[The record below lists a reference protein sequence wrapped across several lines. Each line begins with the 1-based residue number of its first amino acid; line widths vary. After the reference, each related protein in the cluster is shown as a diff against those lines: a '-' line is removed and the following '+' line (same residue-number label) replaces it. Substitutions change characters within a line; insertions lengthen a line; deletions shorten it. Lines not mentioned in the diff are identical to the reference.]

1 MRGAGRARLRRG
13 PGRAASGHIPFLV
26 VLRPNVPVRPATL
39 FVNKAEVR
47 EEPHATISWGAGE
60 AGIAEGVREAIKAGA
75 LAGQDLDTLA
85 IIVSIWIDPAVTDA
99 AAVLQNTRAAM
110 RLALL
115 RADGKPLT
123 RPISWTTRST
133 PSTVCLR
140 CRSRD
145 GPHDRRRVRRRVRRL
160 ARHARAGARRVARRP
175 VHDIRHTPPFPLFV
189 DRAQGAGNGT
199 STATS

>member
-1 MRGAGRARLRRG
+1 MEMRVGEAMAGQGEHRVHINLLLGSREG
-13 PGRAASGHIPFLV
+13 PVGHAFAAALAAPRPGHIPFLV

-85 IIVSIWIDPAVTDA
+85 IVVSIWIDPAVTDE

-115 RADGKPLT
+115 RADGKAEYEADFLDD
-123 RPISWTTRST
+123 SLDAFNSMF
-133 PSTVCLR
+133 
-140 CRSRD
+140 
-145 GPHDRRRVRRRVRRL
+145 
-160 ARHARAGARRVARRP
+160 AM
-175 VHDIRHTPPFPLFV
+175 
-189 DRAQGAGNGT
+189 QE
-199 STATS
+199 